1 MTTGKRIVL
10 GVTAS
15 IAIHRALDLCSELKK
30 RGHHLDVVMT
40 PSATRLVAPM
50 TFQAFSH
57 TKVHHEMWEP
67 VDSFDHDH
75 IRLAQ
80 SGDLL
85 AIVPATAD
93 TIGKLAHG
101 IMDNVLLTA
110 AFAFSGPKIFAP
122 AMNWRMWEHP
132 RVQKNCAALSDEG
145 WTMVAPVSGD
155 LACGEQG
162 SGRLA
167 PLAHILAAIDATL
180 PR

>member
-1 MTTGKRIVL
+1 MTTSRRIVL
-10 GVTAS
+10 GVSAS

-30 RGHHLDVVMT
+30 KGHRVHVVMT
-40 PSATRLVAPM
+40 PSATRLIAPM

-57 TKVHHEMWEP
+57 EKVHHEMWEP

-80 SGDLL
+80 EGDIFAL
-85 AIVPATAD
+85 VPATAD
-93 TIGKLAHG
+93 TIGKLANG
-101 IMDNVLLTA
+101 IMDNVLLTT
-110 AFAFSGPKIFAP
+110 AFAFAGPKLFAP

-132 RVQKNCAALSDEG
+132 AVQRNAAALQAEG
-145 WTMVAPVSGD
+145 WTMVGPVAGE

-167 PLAHILAAIDATL
+167 PVLDILRALEAAL
-180 PR
+180 EG